1 MKKVYQKTHYF
12 FLLALIG
19 VVLSCSNDDD
29 SATIGCTEVNW
40 YEDLDQDGLGNPEV
54 LISSCEQPIGYVDN
68 NDDDNDTPT
77 SPNNFFPLTN
87 DNDWTYNV
95 TTDDNTN
102 PATNTTDIIT
112 VDETTVI
119 NTNDYYGMSSS
130 AGSSGTMTQLFD
142 QNYFRSEAGVFYT
155 DGNFTLPLSNFG
167 GSDIV
172 IDLNEAKLIDDS
184 QASGTILE
192 SQSGTTAQNIGG
204 FDLDIEYT
212 FKTIQKETTNN
223 HTVETVVYDNIIKSD
238 IILSLKVTTTVNIGV
253 PIVVTLLDTQDVLT
267 INNYYA
273 DGIGLIDSNAIF
285 TYQLE
290 DLSAL
295 PVTIPIPET
304 ATITTIQK
312 ITAFTV
318 AN

>member
-1 MKKVYQKTHYF
+1 MNNSNQKTKVTQCLILF
-12 FLLALIG
+12 FSSLII
-19 VVLSCSNDDD
+19 SCSSD
-29 SATIGCTEVNW
+29 
-40 YEDLDQDGLGNPEV
+40 
-54 LISSCEQPIGYVDN
+54 DN
-68 NDDDNDTPT
+68 NT
-77 SPNNFFPLTN
+77 SNSSYNYYPLIINNT
-87 DNDWTYNV
+87 WTYDV
-95 TTDDNTN
+95 VTDDNTN
-102 PATNTTDIIT
+102 PPTSTVDVIT
-112 VDETTVI
+112 VDETTTI

-167 GSDIV
+167 GTDIV
-172 IDLNEAKLIDDS
+172 IDLSEAKLINES
-184 QASGTILE
+184 QANDTILE
-192 SQSGTTAQNIGG
+192 SQSGTTAQSIGG

-212 FKTIQKETTNN
+212 FKTIQRETISN
-223 HTVETVVYDNIIKSD
+223 HTVKTVVYDNIIKSD

-253 PIVVTLLDTQDVLT
+253 PIVVTLLDTQDVLS
-267 INNYYA
+267 IKNYYA

-312 ITAFTV
+312 ITAYTV
-318 AN
+318 AD

>member
-1 MKKVYQKTHYF
+1 MNNSNQKTKVTQCLILF
-12 FLLALIG
+12 FSSLII
-19 VVLSCSNDDD
+19 SCSSD
-29 SATIGCTEVNW
+29 
-40 YEDLDQDGLGNPEV
+40 
-54 LISSCEQPIGYVDN
+54 DN
-68 NDDDNDTPT
+68 NT
-77 SPNNFFPLTN
+77 SNSSYNYYPLIINNT
-87 DNDWTYNV
+87 WTYDV
-95 TTDDNTN
+95 VTDDNTN
-102 PATNTTDIIT
+102 PPTSTVDVIT
-112 VDETTVI
+112 VDETTTI

-167 GSDIV
+167 GTDIV
-172 IDLNEAKLIDDS
+172 IDLSEAKLINES
-184 QASGTILE
+184 QANDTILE
-192 SQSGTTAQNIGG
+192 SQSGTTAQSIGG

-212 FKTIQKETTNN
+212 FKTIQRETISN

-253 PIVVTLLDTQDVLT
+253 PIVVTLLDTQDVLS
-267 INNYYA
+267 IKNYYA

-312 ITAFTV
+312 ITAYTV
-318 AN
+318 AD

>member
-1 MKKVYQKTHYF
+1 MNNSNQKTKITQYLILF
-12 FLLALIG
+12 FSSLII
-19 VVLSCSNDDD
+19 SCSSD
-29 SATIGCTEVNW
+29 
-40 YEDLDQDGLGNPEV
+40 
-54 LISSCEQPIGYVDN
+54 DN
-68 NDDDNDTPT
+68 NASNSSYNYYPLII
-77 SPNNFFPLTN
+77 NNT
-87 DNDWTYNV
+87 WTYNV
-95 TTDDNTN
+95 VTDGNSN
-102 PATNTTDIIT
+102 PPSSTVDVIT
-112 VDETTVI
+112 VDETTTI

-184 QASGTILE
+184 QANGTILE

-212 FKTIQKETTNN
+212 FKTIQRETISN
-223 HTVETVVYDNIIKSD
+223 HSVETVVYDNIIKSD

-253 PIVVTLLDTQDVLT
+253 PIVVTLLDTQDVLS
-267 INNYYA
+267 IKNYYA

-312 ITAFTV
+312 ITAYTV
-318 AN
+318 AD

>member
-1 MKKVYQKTHYF
+1 MNNSNQKTKVTQCLILF
-12 FLLALIG
+12 FSSLII
-19 VVLSCSNDDD
+19 SCSSD
-29 SATIGCTEVNW
+29 
-40 YEDLDQDGLGNPEV
+40 
-54 LISSCEQPIGYVDN
+54 DN
-68 NDDDNDTPT
+68 NT
-77 SPNNFFPLTN
+77 SNSSYNYYPLIINNT
-87 DNDWTYNV
+87 WTYDV
-95 TTDDNTN
+95 VTDDNTN
-102 PATNTTDIIT
+102 PPTSTVDVIT
-112 VDETTVI
+112 VDETTTI

-167 GSDIV
+167 GTDIV
-172 IDLNEAKLIDDS
+172 IDLSEAKLIDES
-184 QASGTILE
+184 QANGTILE
-192 SQSGTTAQNIGG
+192 SQSGTTAQSIGG

-212 FKTIQKETTNN
+212 FKTIQRETISN

-253 PIVVTLLDTQDVLT
+253 PIVVTLLDTQDVLS
-267 INNYYA
+267 IKNYYA

-312 ITAFTV
+312 ITAYTV
-318 AN
+318 AD